1 MDPIRSFQALSRT
14 FGGRAA
20 RPKLRLLDALRP
32 DRCRGA
38 RRLRQ
43 LHATLDFMRAYPDDA
58 RVLAAVRA
66 RIAASTPVEPPVYPY
81 SYGVVRRL
89 VRLLPGRLEIH
100 WKAIE
105 DETALL
111 DTLDLLVTPGE
122 TQGLEDIRI
131 STRDWFAACRP
142 PGARTDL
149 ECFVRLLEGSGLS
162 PALQAH
168 LYERCDLPLRYAGPP
183 PCEVEL
189 PAPRIHYQRAPLE
202 RGPFAIEPVIRQ
214 PIPALARGGQAVID
228 AALKALCAR
237 TLEIHPLIYAD
248 PAGVRVVDCGRGVRV
263 ALIGVLREFRS
274 PLETLH
280 VFLMVKNGVP
290 VAYGPAAVFMGCC
303 EMGMNLFP
311 EFRGGE
317 VRRLYAQLMRA
328 LHHVLAVDHFFVTRY
343 GMGEGNDEA
352 IESAAFWFYRR
363 LGFRPTN
370 PRVEALAR
378 EEEARMA
385 ARPGHRSGRRML
397 RRLSHT
403 EACLDLSNGRRR
415 PMDLGRLGVAQSR
428 FIARTFGGDRA
439 LAERRCVARVRRLL
453 DPGGDGWALRA
464 LSPLL
469 CMIPDLP
476 RWSRRERAAL
486 ARIIR
491 AKDAP
496 CEIRAARLFGRHAR
510 LERALRA
517 LAESERGRAREPRAR
532 QHPDGGGG
540 GRRARRN
547 GGRDP
552 GTSRKERA

>member
-1 MDPIRSFQALSRT
+1 MDPIQSLHALSRT

-20 RPKLRLLDALRP
+20 RRKLRLLDALRP

-38 RRLRQ
+38 RRLR
-43 LHATLDFMRAYPDDA
+43 LLRETLDFMRAYPDDA

-66 RIAASTPVEPPVYPY
+66 RIAALPAVEPPVYPY

-89 VRLLPGRLEIH
+89 VRLLPGRLDIH
-100 WKAIE
+100 WKAIK

-122 TQGLEDIRI
+122 TQGLEDVRI
-131 STRDWFAACRP
+131 STQDWFAACRR
-142 PGARTDL
+142 PGSRGDL
-149 ECFVRLLEGSGLS
+149 AFFVWLLERSGLP

-168 LYERCDLPLRYAGPP
+168 LYERCDLPLSYAGPP
-183 PCEVEL
+183 ACEVEL
-189 PAPRIHYQRAPLE
+189 PVPRIHYQRSPIQ
-202 RGPFAIEPVIRQ
+202 RDRFAIEPVIRR
-214 PIPALARGGQAVID
+214 PIPAPARGGQAVID
-228 AALKALCAR
+228 AALQALCTR

-248 PAGVRVVDCGRGVRV
+248 PAGVRVADCGRGVRV

-280 VFLMVKNGVP
+280 VFLVVKNGVP

-317 VRRLYAQLMRA
+317 VRWLYAQLMRV

-352 IESAAFWFYRR
+352 IESGAFWFYRR
-363 LGFRPTN
+363 LGFRPTSA
-370 PRVEALAR
+370 RVEALAR
-378 EEEARMA
+378 EEETRMA
-385 ARPGHRSGRRML
+385 ARPGHRSDRRTL

-428 FIARTFGGDRA
+428 FIARAFGGDRA
-439 LAERRCVARVRRLL
+439 LAERRCVARVKRLL
-453 DPGGDGWALRA
+453 DLGGNGWALRA
-464 LSPLL
+464 LAPLL

-476 RWSRRERAAL
+476 RWSGRERAAL
-486 ARIIR
+486 ARIVC
-491 AKDAP
+491 AKDEP
-496 CEIRAARLFGRHAR
+496 SEVRAARLFNEHVR
-510 LERALRA
+510 LEAALRA
-517 LAESERGRAREPRAR
+517 LAERERGRAREPRAG
-532 QHPDGGGG
+532 QPSGAGDG
-540 GRRARRN
+540 GRRARRS
-547 GGRDP
+547 GGCGPD
-552 GTSRKERA
+552 TSRRERA